1 MIQNI
6 VKMAACICAQD
17 GIISQTELD
26 YMYDNLS
33 RFNTNLE
40 KHEFDQLI
48 DDYFAEEKSVKD
60 YCLEINNVDKDIL
73 LKFCLDSAS
82 SDGLEPEE
90 NKAYLQAERILQ
102 GT

>member
-26 YMYDNLS
+26 YMYENLS
-33 RFNTNLE
+33 RFDMSL
-40 KHEFDQLI
+40 KKDEFDRVI
-48 DDYFAEEKSVKD
+48 EDYFCEEKSIKE
-60 YCLEINNVDKDIL
+60 YCLQINDVDRDIL

-90 NKAYLQAERILQ
+90 NKAYLQAERILNQ
-102 GT
+102 S